1 MSEMNIAAIGA
12 LVGDQ
17 ARVRMLT
24 TLFDGRALT
33 ATELAAAAGVTP
45 ATASSHLSKLTKGGL
60 LTGVSQGRHR
70 YFRIASR
77 EVASMLEG
85 IMVVAAEPSPA
96 GTRAA
101 PKIDPALRAART
113 CYDHIAGRLG
123 VALADSLVTRGAILL
138 GDGAGEVT
146 ADGQDFLRAF
156 GVPEKA
162 PRGSR
167 RLYCR
172 ACLDWSER
180 RIHLSGVLGAALL
193 ARCEELGW
201 VVRALD
207 SRALMVTK
215 LGERGFARTFNVQI

>member
-1 MSEMNIAAIGA
+1 MSEMNIAAIGV

-85 IMVVAAEPSPA
+85 IMVVAAEPSP
-96 GTRAA
+96 
-101 PKIDPALRAART
+101 
-113 CYDHIAGRLG
+113 
-123 VALADSLVTRGAILL
+123 
-138 GDGAGEVT
+138 
-146 ADGQDFLRAF
+146 
-156 GVPEKA
+156 
-162 PRGSR
+162 
-167 RLYCR
+167 
-172 ACLDWSER
+172 
-180 RIHLSGVLGAALL
+180 
-193 ARCEELGW
+193 
-201 VVRALD
+201 
-207 SRALMVTK
+207 
-215 LGERGFARTFNVQI
+215 